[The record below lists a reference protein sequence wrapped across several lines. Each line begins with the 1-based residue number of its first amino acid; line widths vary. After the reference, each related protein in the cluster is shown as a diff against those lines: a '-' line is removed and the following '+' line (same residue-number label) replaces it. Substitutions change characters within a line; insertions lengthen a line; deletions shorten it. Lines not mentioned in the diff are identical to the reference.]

1 MPEGRLQ
8 PNRPEENGYTGVG
21 LTFGRVPLVLEP
33 SGLAGADI
41 AIVGAPFD
49 EGVSYRPGTRFG
61 PRAIRSG
68 EDVGLPVDRPN
79 MELGIDP
86 YKELDIVD
94 YGDVEVRSSNLAHN
108 HAGLQAR
115 VGEILSAGAVAI
127 VLGGDHSLS
136 TPVLAALSEQ
146 FGTDGFSVI
155 HFDTHADT
163 GRPLATLSGHSGTIG
178 SVEYS
183 DDDRTIRT
191 FGDTDGTMRVFDAP
205 N

>member
-1 MPEGRLQ
+1 M
-8 PNRPEENGYTGVG
+8 
-21 LTFGRVPLVLEP
+21 
-33 SGLAGADI
+33 
-41 AIVGAPFD
+41 
-49 EGVSYRPGTRFG
+49 SYRPGTRFG

-115 VGEILSAGAVAI
+115 VGEILSAGAVAV

-136 TPVLAALSEQ
+136 TPVLARSPR
-146 FGTDGFSVI
+146 S
-155 HFDTHADT
+155 
-163 GRPLATLSGHSGTIG
+163 S
-178 SVEYS
+178 
-183 DDDRTIRT
+183 
-191 FGDTDGTMRVFDAP
+191 AP
-205 N
+205 TASR